1 MKTFKQL
8 MSEMINPIR
17 PSTPSTQKPKSKQKI
32 PPVESVKPVRTDGDT
47 FERSPPPNPPPTYKN
62 PIKKT

>member
-17 PSTPSTQKPKSKQKI
+17 PSTPSTQKPKSEPKI
-32 PPVESVKPVRTDGDT
+32 PPVKSVTTGGDT
-47 FERSPPPNPPPTYKN
+47 FEKSPPPKPRRTYTK
-62 PIKKT
+62 PSRPKA

>member
-17 PSTPSTQKPKSKQKI
+17 PSTPSTQKPKSKPKI
-32 PPVESVKPVRTDGDT
+32 PPVESVRTDGDT
-47 FERSPPPNPPPTYKN
+47 FKKSPPPNPPPTYTK
-62 PIKKT
+62 PSRPKP

>member
-8 MSEMINPIR
+8 MREMINPIR
-17 PSTPSTQKPKSKQKI
+17 QSTPSTQKPKSKPKI
-32 PPVESVKPVRTDGDT
+32 PPVKPVTTDGDT
-47 FERSPPPNPPPTYKN
+47 FEQSPTPKPPSTYKK

>member
-17 PSTPSTQKPKSKQKI
+17 PSTPSTQKPKSERKI
-32 PPVESVKPVRTDGDT
+32 SPVKPVRTDGDT
-47 FERSPPPNPPPTYKN
+47 FEKSPPKPPPTYTK

>member
-17 PSTPSTQKPKSKQKI
+17 PSTPSTQKPKSEPKI
-32 PPVESVKPVRTDGDT
+32 PPVNPVRTGDT
-47 FERSPPPNPPPTYKN
+47 FEKSPPPNHPPTYKKRIKN
-62 PIKKT
+62 P